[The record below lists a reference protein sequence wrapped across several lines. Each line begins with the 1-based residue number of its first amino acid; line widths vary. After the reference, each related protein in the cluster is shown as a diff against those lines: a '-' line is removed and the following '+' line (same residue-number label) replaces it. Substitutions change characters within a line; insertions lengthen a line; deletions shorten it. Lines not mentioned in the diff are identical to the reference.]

1 MPIIRNCILPD
12 DLYYDVESDLW
23 ARFEASGLV
32 TLGLTDVGQSRA
44 GRILV
49 ITVRRSVGA
58 EVKRGQVVALLESAK
73 WLNPVR
79 SLFSGRVAEVNDK
92 VPLLR
97 RRLAPATPAERS
109 RRAEPLADGRRGDPA
124 LHREAREALP
134 LGARSGR

>member
-49 ITVRRSVGA
+49 ITVRRPVGA
-58 EVKRGQVVALLESAK
+58 EVNDEVLKR
-73 WLNPVR
+73 P
-79 SLFSGRVAEVNDK
+79 SLMNEGFYGEGW
-92 VPLLR
+92 LLR
-97 RRLAPATPAERS
+97 LLGRRKAEELGVLEVPTMVIDGRERIVGVPRDLAALRARLA
-109 RRAEPLADGRRGDPA
+109 G
-124 LHREAREALP
+124 ARE
-134 LGARSGR
+134 